1 LTTRVLCQRE
11 ESLHVLLYQR
21 EESLHP
27 RAVVSKRRVLAP
39 TCCCIKEKSPC
50 TLYQREESLHPR
62 AVVSKRRVLAPCIKE
77 KSHCTHAISMFS
89 GSTFCPQANV
99 LAGLDRQRVASVAL
113 APLQLSPQKERRV
126 RGVGD
131 VDGCHGWRR
140 YATRHCVA
148 QLCACVCVR
157 VCVVVVVVEVGGGG
171 SEFCESLSA
180 EYHQYCALLLHATST
195 FTRSELKIAC
205 SYTPRSETT
214 ALPRRH
220 RCLRNRS
227 LLPSS
232 RSRSSLLSTE
242 VHRRSA
248 TIVRSGQSD
257 VKRLVAST
265 PSPH

>member
-1 LTTRVLCQRE
+1 
-11 ESLHVLLYQR
+11 
-21 EESLHP
+21 LHP

-157 VCVVVVVVEVGGGG
+157 VCVVAVVGGGEAV
-171 SEFCESLSA
+171 SFVRACLPSIINIARCCCTPQVLSRA
-180 EYHQYCALLLHATST
+180 QNLKSPAVTHPEAKRQPYQGDTAACAT
-195 FTRSELKIAC
+195 EAC
-205 SYTPRSETT
+205 CRPADRGLPCCPPRSTG
-214 ALPRRH
+214 APQ
-220 RCLRNRS
+220 
-227 LLPSS
+227 PS
-232 RSRSSLLSTE
+232 
-242 VHRRSA
+242 
-248 TIVRSGQSD
+248 
-257 VKRLVAST
+257 
-265 PSPH
+265 